1 MTYTMIPGDH
11 RNPEYWR
18 LRIRTHEWAEHQLV
32 SFLDIPNM
40 GKGVIRALWKVGV
53 TTAQAL
59 IADNPEELVEQLRPY
74 GIPSCRPDKA
84 PGMIR
89 RWQEEAKRR
98 WKEKEAARQ
107 ASGGSG
113 LSEEQL
119 PDPPDAG

>member
-1 MTYTMIPGDH
+1 MIPGDH

-40 GKGVIRALWKVGV
+40 GRGVIRALWKVGV

-59 IADNPEELVEQLRPY
+59 IAANPEELVERLRPY
-74 GIPSCRPDKA
+74 GIPSCR
-84 PGMIR
+84 
-89 RWQEEAKRR
+89 WQEEAKRL

-113 LSEEQL
+113 LSEERL
-119 PDPPDAG
+119 PNPPDAG